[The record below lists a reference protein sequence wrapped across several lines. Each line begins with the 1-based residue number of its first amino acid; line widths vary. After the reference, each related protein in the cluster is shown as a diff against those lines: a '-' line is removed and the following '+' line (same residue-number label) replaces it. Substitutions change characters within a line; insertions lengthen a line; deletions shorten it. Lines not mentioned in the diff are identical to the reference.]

1 MTDLSPA
8 QNFRLAVERQAT
20 DILTSLVGPEQVQ
33 RAAGRLAMALRAAAT
48 ANPRIYECDRGSVAE
63 AVAKSALTDLM
74 PGGVKPLVYLIPRKG
89 RLDWQVSI
97 RGLQALAERN
107 GWVSITATPVH
118 VDDDYEVILG
128 SDETIIHRPARG
140 RWARVLEDLQ
150 GMYVK
155 GKHRDGLTV
164 CVDVPMGAIQHRK
177 GKSQSGA
184 VWSEWPVEMA
194 QKTAVGWAISRGYF
208 GGLESTSGFEALSV
222 VESQS
227 YREAPPAR
235 QSEPPAAIEHH
246 VDAEAFEAV
255 LDAAEEVAP

>member
-208 GGLESTSGFEALSV
+208 GSLEQTQDFQTLAMVESTAHAEQA
-222 VESQS
+222 
-227 YREAPPAR
+227 PAR
-235 QSEPPAAIEHH
+235 QSHRPAAIEHTADPE
-246 VDAEAFEAV
+246 VFEAA
-255 LDAAEEVAP
+255 LEEAAG